1 MTETRSDPRPLRRDA
16 AENREKL
23 LDAAGRVF
31 AEHGLDGSVDE
42 VARLAGVGMGTLYR
56 RFPTKQAL
64 IDELVGGARRE
75 LLARAQ
81 AAEVLDGGGLEQLL
95 WSAGEFQAGQLGCL
109 HQVWDQSDAELDAMR
124 DFRRIL
130 ARLLTDAQNAGRV
143 RADVTRTDLSLVLW
157 SVRGVVET
165 TRTVAPGAWRRHLE
179 LLIAGLR
186 PASEPF
192 AGPLRERPLRDAEAR
207 RITGADAVD

>member
-1 MTETRSDPRPLRRDA
+1 MTEARAESKPLRRDA

-31 AEHGLDGSVDE
+31 AELGMEGSVDE
-42 VARLAGVGMGTLYR
+42 VARRAGVGMGTLYR

-64 IDELVGGARRE
+64 IDELVGEARRK
-75 LLARAQ
+75 LLALARS
-81 AAEVLDGGGLEQLL
+81 AEELTDGTGLEQLL

-130 ARLLTDAQNAGRV
+130 TRLLTDAQSSGRV
-143 RADVTRTDLSLVLW
+143 RADVTRTDLSLALW

-165 TRTVAPGAWRRHLE
+165 TRNVAPLAWRRHLE

-186 PASEPF
+186 PVASGPF
-192 AGPLRERPLRDAEAR
+192 AGALAERPLRDAEAR
-207 RITGADAVD
+207 RITGAD